1 MTTRVTAK
9 DQVTLP
15 KEVRQKLGLHV
26 GTPLEVR
33 LRGDEVGL
41 EPVLREAGTEQF
53 LEFCRARAQGA
64 DLARA
69 RDILKRLNTPMPERV
84 RQLREER

>member
-1 MTTRVTAK
+1 VA
-9 DQVTLP
+9 LP

-26 GTPLEVR
+26 GTRLEVR
-33 LRGDEVGL
+33 LRGDEVML
-41 EPVLREAGTEQF
+41 KPIPREASTEQF

-69 RDILKRLNTPMPERV
+69 RDILKRLNIPMPERV